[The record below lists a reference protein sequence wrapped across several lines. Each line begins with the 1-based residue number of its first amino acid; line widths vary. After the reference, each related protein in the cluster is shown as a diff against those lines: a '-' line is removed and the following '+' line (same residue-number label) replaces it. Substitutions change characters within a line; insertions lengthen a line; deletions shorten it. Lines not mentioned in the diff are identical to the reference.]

1 MRVMTQRGASKTMK
15 KTKLR
20 LIGVAASISMGALAL
35 VACGGPEAAT
45 DGKVDGTGKTLN
57 VLVGANAQH
66 GEKYKDWQGHIAE
79 EFKKSTGADLKFE
92 TFASAS
98 DELSKIQT
106 SVVAGQGPDVY
117 AVGTTFVPTAYSTGA
132 FVKFDDKQW
141 DQIGGRDRFLPAT
154 LGISGPDEKNEVGV
168 PFLSRPYVL
177 AYNTELFKKAGLDQ
191 PAKTWDGLLEQAKKL
206 TNGSTY
212 GFATGYAD
220 NYAPWKFVWTMANQ
234 AGNPLVDGDKARLQ
248 DPAVQKAYETYFG
261 WLTKDKVVNPAAAG
275 WNDSQAVA
283 DFAAGNSAIMLMTT
297 ANAKPTFDS
306 GAVKGKYAFTTM
318 PTVPPGQSTA
328 PSGGNPV
335 TSIISGDDLVIA
347 QYSQQ
352 QDLAAAYVKLLTSE
366 DEQLYYH
373 KTFGDLPTNAAAA
386 KKVADGDAALAPM
399 IESAKQAKTTPFT
412 GAWGDIQLAL
422 TNIVAQ
428 ARPALANGGVA
439 TTALEAA
446 LAQAQKD
453 AQASLDRALAN
464 K

>member
-1 MRVMTQRGASKTMK
+1 MNKA
-15 KTKLR
+15 KLR
-20 LIGVAASISMGALAL
+20 LIGAAASISIGALGLAG
-35 VACGGPEAAT
+35 CGGPEAGAN
-45 DGKVDGTGKTLN
+45 GKVDGAGKTLN

-66 GEKYKDWQGHIAE
+66 GEKYKDWQAHIAE

-106 SVVAGQGPDVY
+106 SVVSGQGPDVY
-117 AVGTTFVPTAYSTGA
+117 AVGTTFVPTAYSTDA
-132 FVKFDDKQW
+132 FVKFDDQQW
-141 DQIGGRDRFLPAT
+141 EKVGGRDRFVPAT
-154 LGISGPDEKNEVGV
+154 LGISGPDTKNEVGV
-168 PFLSRPYVL
+168 PFLSRPYVM
-177 AYNTELFKKAGLDQ
+177 AYNTELFKKAGLDK
-191 PAKTWDGLLEQAKKL
+191 PATTWDGLLEQAKKL

-220 NYAPWKFVWTMANQ
+220 NYAPWKFIWTMANQ
-234 AGNPLVDGDKARLQ
+234 AGNPLVDGDKARLE
-248 DPAVQKAYETYFG
+248 DPAVLKAYETYFG

-283 DFAAGNSAIMLMTT
+283 DFAAGKSAMMLMTT

-318 PTVPPGQSTA
+318 PTVPPGQATA

-347 QYSQQ
+347 KYSQQ
-352 QDLAAAYVKLLTSE
+352 QDLAAAYIKLLTSE
-366 DEQLYYH
+366 EEQLHYH

-386 KKVADGDAALAPM
+386 KKVADADAALAPM
-399 IESAKQAKTTPFT
+399 IESAKQAESTPFT

-428 ARPALANGGVA
+428 ARPALANGGVELA
-439 TTALEAA
+439 SIESA

-453 AQASLDRALAN
+453 AQASLDRASAN

>member
-1 MRVMTQRGASKTMK
+1 MK